1 MNQGKYI
8 FSQVMEFFP
17 RWVFEKAVK
26 KYGGDFHAKNLN
38 SYSHCL
44 HLMFGQMAGCKSL
57 EDISLILKSL
67 KKSVYHLGITTAVDP
82 SSLSKANEA
91 RDYRIFEELGLWLI
105 NKVRPMYAKERVPD
119 VYLPG
124 WEIFAI
130 DSTTIP
136 CSIKLAEWAL
146 GKRSKGG
153 VKMHTVLDLRGSIPD
168 TIYVTDSRWHD
179 SNFLDVYE
187 PYKWAIY
194 TMDKAYV
201 DFEALYR
208 MHRGETYFVTRAK
221 ETMRYEVVSTNYN
234 IDDLDGIVGDQV
246 IHLIGYISEKKYPE
260 DLRLVKFYDADK
272 NEVISF
278 ITNRSALPLGLSKNF
293 ELGPLVI
300 ANIYR
305 NRWQIETFFKWV
317 KGNLTVKSL
326 WGYSENAV
334 KIHLWVAISAYL
346 LLAWV
351 KAALKSP
358 LTITEVSKVI
368 EALILSKADIRELLD
383 VPAPLT
389 QNQNVNELLLNF

>member
-1 MNQGKYI
+1 
-8 FSQVMEFFP
+8 MEFFP

-57 EDISLILKSL
+57 KDISLILKSL

-221 ETMRYEVVSTNYN
+221 DTMRYEVVSTNYN

-278 ITNRSALPLGLSKNF
+278 ITNNF

-317 KGNLTVKSL
+317 KGNLTIKSL

-368 EALILSKADIRELLD
+368 EASILSKADIRELLD

-389 QNQNVNELLLNF
+389 HNQNVNELLLNF

>member
-1 MNQGKYI
+1 MNKGKYV
-8 FSQVMEFFP
+8 FSQVMTYFP
-17 RWVFEKAVK
+17 RWVFEAAVE
-26 KYGGDFHAKNLN
+26 KYNGDFHAKNLN

-44 HLMFGQMAGCKSL
+44 HLMFGQMSGCKSL
-57 EDISLILKSL
+57 KDITLVLGSV
-67 KKSVYHLGITTAVDP
+67 KKAVYHLGIPKVVDS
-82 SSLSKANEA
+82 SSLSKANEV
-91 RDYRIFEELGLWLI
+91 RDYRIFEELGMWLI
-105 NKVRPMYAKERVPD
+105 QKVRPMYAKETIPD
-119 VYLPG
+119 VHLPG

-146 GKRSKGG
+146 GKYSKGG

-168 TIYVTDSRWHD
+168 TIYVTDSRYHD

-208 MHRGETYFVTRAK
+208 MTINETYFVTRAK
-221 ETMRYEVVSTNYN
+221 ATMKYEVIETNYN
-234 IDDLDGIVGDQV
+234 INDLVGIVGDKI
-246 IHLIGYISEKKYPE
+246 IHLAGYVSEKKYPI
-260 DLRLVKFYDADK
+260 DFRLVEFYDAESE
-272 NEVISF
+272 EVITF
-278 ITNRSALPLGLSKNF
+278 LTNNF

-305 NRWQIETFFKWV
+305 NRWQIETFFKWI
-317 KGNLTVKSL
+317 KGNLTIKAL

-334 KIHLWVAISAYL
+334 KIHLWVAISTYL

-358 LTITEVSKVI
+358 LTITEVSKVVG
-368 EALILSKADIRELLD
+368 ASLLTKNDIRELIG

-389 QNQNVNELLLNF
+389 QNQNVNELELNF

>member
-1 MNQGKYI
+1 MNKGKYVYT
-8 FSQVMEFFP
+8 QVMTYFP
-17 RWVFEKAVK
+17 RWVFEAAVE
-26 KYGGDFHAKNLN
+26 KYRGDFHAKNLN

-57 EDISLILKSL
+57 KDITLVLRSV
-67 KKSVYHLGITTAVDP
+67 KKADYHLGIPVVVDP
-82 SSLSKANEA
+82 SSLSKANEV
-91 RDYRIFEELGLWLI
+91 RDYRIFEDLGMWLI
-105 NKVRPMYAKERVPD
+105 RKVRPMYAKENIPD

-124 WEIFAI
+124 WEILAI
-130 DSTTIP
+130 DSTTIS

-146 GKRSKGG
+146 GKYSKGG

-168 TIYVTDSRWHD
+168 SIYITDSRYHD

-201 DFEALYR
+201 DLEALYR
-208 MHRGETYFVTRAK
+208 MTVNETYFVTRAK
-221 ETMRYEVVSTNYN
+221 DPMKYEVIDTNYN
-234 IDDLDGIVGDQV
+234 INDLVGIVGDKT
-246 IHLIGYISEKKYPE
+246 IRFTGYVSRKKYPE
-260 DLRLVKFYDADK
+260 HLRLVEFYDAEK
-272 NEVISF
+272 EEVITF
-278 ITNRSALPLGLSKNF
+278 LTNNF

-305 NRWQIETFFKWV
+305 NRWQIETFFKWI
-317 KGNLTVKSL
+317 KGNLTIKAF

-334 KIHLWVAISAYL
+334 KIHLWVAISTYL

-351 KAALKSP
+351 KAALNSP

-368 EALILSKADIRELLD
+368 EASLLTKTDIRELLD
-383 VPAPLT
+383 VPVTHT
-389 QNQNVNELLLNF
+389 QIQNGNELELNF

>member
-1 MNQGKYI
+1 
-8 FSQVMEFFP
+8 MEFFP

-57 EDISLILKSL
+57 KDISLILKSL

-221 ETMRYEVVSTNYN
+221 DTMRYEVVSTNYN

-246 IHLIGYISEKKYPE
+246 IHLIGYISEKKYPQ
-260 DLRLVKFYDADK
+260 DLRLVKFYDAEKD
-272 NEVISF
+272 EVISF
-278 ITNRSALPLGLSKNF
+278 ITNNM

-305 NRWQIETFFKWV
+305 NRWQIETFFKWI

-351 KAALKSP
+351 KAALKST

-368 EALILSKADIRELLD
+368 EASILSKADIRELLD
-383 VPAPLT
+383 VPATLT

>member
-1 MNQGKYI
+1 MNQGKYV
-8 FSQVMEFFP
+8 FAQVMTYFP
-17 RWVFEKAVK
+17 RWVFDKAVK
-26 KYGGDFHAKNLN
+26 KYNGDYHSKSLN

-57 EDISLILKSL
+57 KDITLVLKSI
-67 KKSVYHLGITTAVDP
+67 KSSAYHLGIPTVVDS
-82 SSLSKANEA
+82 SSLSKANEV
-91 RDYRIFEELGLWLI
+91 RDYRIFEELGMWLI
-105 NKVRPMYAKERVPD
+105 NKVRPMYAKESVPD

-130 DSTTIP
+130 DSTTIS

-146 GKRSKGG
+146 GKYSKGG
-153 VKMHTVLDLRGSIPD
+153 VKMHTILDLRGSIPD

-208 MHRGETYFVTRAK
+208 MQVNEAYFVTRAK
-221 ETMRYEVVSTNYN
+221 DTMKYEVVDTNYN
-234 IDDLDGIVGDQV
+234 INDLVGIVGDQT
-246 IHLIGYISEKKYPE
+246 IRLTGYASLKKYPE
-260 DLRLVKFYDADK
+260 DLRLVKFYDAEKDD
-272 NEVISF
+272 VITF
-278 ITNRSALPLGLSKNF
+278 ITNNF

-305 NRWQIETFFKWV
+305 NRWQIETFFKWI
-317 KGNLTVKSL
+317 KGNLTIKSF

-334 KIHLWVAISAYL
+334 KVHLWVAICTYL
-346 LLAWV
+346 LLAWM

-368 EALILSKADIRELLD
+368 EVSILSKADVRTLLD
-383 VPAPLT
+383 VPEPLT
-389 QNQNVNELLLNF
+389 LNQNVNELLLDF

>member
-1 MNQGKYI
+1 
-8 FSQVMEFFP
+8 MEFFP

-57 EDISLILKSL
+57 KDISLILKSL

-105 NKVRPMYAKERVPD
+105 NKVRPMYAKERVPG

-153 VKMHTVLDLRGSIPD
+153 VKMHTVLDLHGSIPD

-201 DFEALYR
+201 DFEALYK
-208 MHRGETYFVTRAK
+208 MHQGETYFVTRAK
-221 ETMRYEVVSTNYN
+221 DTMRYEVVSTNYN

-260 DLRLVKFYDADK
+260 DLRLVKFYDAEKD
-272 NEVISF
+272 EVISF
-278 ITNRSALPLGLSKNF
+278 ITNNF

-305 NRWQIETFFKWV
+305 NRWQIETFFKWI

-368 EALILSKADIRELLD
+368 EASILSKADIRELLD

>member
-1 MNQGKYI
+1 MNQGKYV

-26 KYGGDFHAKNLN
+26 KYAGDFHAKSLN

-57 EDISLILKSL
+57 KDISLVLKSL
-67 KKSVYHLGITTAVDP
+67 KKSVYHLGIPTAVDS
-82 SSLSKANEA
+82 SSLSRANEV
-91 RDYRIFEELGLWLI
+91 RDYRIFEELGMWLI
-105 NKVRPMYAKERVPD
+105 NKVRPMYAKENIPD

-146 GKRSKGG
+146 GKYSKGG
-153 VKMHTVLDLRGSIPD
+153 VKMHTVLDLRGSIPE

-208 MHRGETYFVTRAK
+208 MQLHKTYFITRAK
-221 ETMRYEVVSTNYN
+221 DTMKYEVVNTNYN
-234 IDDLDGIVGDQV
+234 IDDLASIVGDQI
-246 IHLIGYISEKKYPE
+246 IHLSGYISEKKYPE
-260 DLRLVKFYDADK
+260 DLRLVKFYDAEND
-272 NEVISF
+272 EVISF
-278 ITNRSALPLGLSKNF
+278 ITNNM
-293 ELGPLVI
+293 ELG
-300 ANIYR
+300 A
-305 NRWQIETFFKWV
+305 
-317 KGNLTVKSL
+317 S
-326 WGYSENAV
+326 S
-334 KIHLWVAISAYL
+334 
-346 LLAWV
+346 
-351 KAALKSP
+351 
-358 LTITEVSKVI
+358 
-368 EALILSKADIRELLD
+368 
-383 VPAPLT
+383 
-389 QNQNVNELLLNF
+389 

>member
-1 MNQGKYI
+1 MNQGKYV

-17 RWVFEKAVK
+17 RWVFEKAVR
-26 KYGGDFHAKNLN
+26 KYNGDFHSKNLN

-57 EDISLILKSL
+57 KDISLILKSL

-136 CSIKLAEWAL
+136 CSIRLAEWAL

-187 PYKWAIY
+187 PYKWALY

-208 MHRGETYFVTRAK
+208 MHLHETFFVTRAK
-221 ETMRYEVVSTNYN
+221 DTMRYDVVSTNYN

-260 DLRLVKFYDADK
+260 DLRLVRFYDAEKD
-272 NEVISF
+272 EVISF
-278 ITNRSALPLGLSKNF
+278 ITNNF

-305 NRWQIETFFKWV
+305 NRWQIETFFKWI

-368 EALILSKADIRELLD
+368 EASILSKADIRELLD
-383 VPAPLT
+383 VQAPLT

>member
-1 MNQGKYI
+1 MNQGKYV

-57 EDISLILKSL
+57 KDISLILKSL

-136 CSIKLAEWAL
+136 CSVKLAEWAL
-146 GKRSKGG
+146 GKYSKGG

-208 MHRGETYFVTRAK
+208 MHQGETYFVTRAK
-221 ETMRYEVVSTNYN
+221 DTMRYEVVSTNYN

-260 DLRLVKFYDADK
+260 DLRLVKFYDAEKD
-272 NEVISF
+272 EVISF
-278 ITNRSALPLGLSKNF
+278 ITNNM
-293 ELGPLVI
+293 ELGPLVV

-305 NRWQIETFFKWV
+305 NRWQIETFFKWI

-368 EALILSKADIRELLD
+368 EASILSKADIRELLD
-383 VPAPLT
+383 VPVPLT
-389 QNQNVNELLLNF
+389 QNHNVNELLLNF

>member
-1 MNQGKYI
+1 MNQGKYV

-17 RWVFEKAVK
+17 RWVFENAVK
-26 KYGGDFHAKNLN
+26 KYAGDFHAKSLN

-57 EDISLILKSL
+57 KDISLVLKSL
-67 KKSVYHLGITTAVDP
+67 KKSVYHLGIPTAVDS
-82 SSLSKANEA
+82 SSLSRANEV
-91 RDYRIFEELGLWLI
+91 RDYRIFEELGMWLI
-105 NKVRPMYAKERVPD
+105 NKVRPMYAKENIPD

-146 GKRSKGG
+146 GKYSKGG
-153 VKMHTVLDLRGSIPD
+153 VKMHTVLDLRGSIPE

-208 MHRGETYFVTRAK
+208 MQLHKTYFITRAK
-221 ETMRYEVVSTNYN
+221 DTMKYEVVNTNYN
-234 IDDLDGIVGDQV
+234 IDDLASIVGDQI
-246 IHLIGYISEKKYPE
+246 IHLSGYISEKKYPE
-260 DLRLVKFYDADK
+260 DLRLVKFYDAEND
-272 NEVISF
+272 EVISF
-278 ITNRSALPLGLSKNF
+278 ITNNM

-305 NRWQIETFFKWV
+305 NRWQIETFFKWI
-317 KGNLTVKSL
+317 KGNLTVKL
-326 WGYSENAV
+326 FWGYSENAV
-334 KIHLWVAISAYL
+334 KIHLWVAISSYL
-346 LLAWV
+346 LLAWI

-358 LTITEVSKVI
+358 LTITEVSKVV
-368 EALILSKADIRELLD
+368 EVSILSKADIRELLD
-383 VPAPLT
+383 VQIPLT
-389 QNQNVNELLLNF
+389 KNQNVNELVINF

>member
-1 MNQGKYI
+1 
-8 FSQVMEFFP
+8 MEFFP

-26 KYGGDFHAKNLN
+26 KYAGDFHAKSLN

-57 EDISLILKSL
+57 KDISLVLKSL
-67 KKSVYHLGITTAVDP
+67 KKSVYHLGIPTAVDS
-82 SSLSKANEA
+82 SSLSRANEV
-91 RDYRIFEELGLWLI
+91 RDYRIFEELGMWLI
-105 NKVRPMYAKERVPD
+105 NKVRPMYAKENIPD

-146 GKRSKGG
+146 GKYSKGG
-153 VKMHTVLDLRGSIPD
+153 VKMHTVLDLRGSIPE

-208 MHRGETYFVTRAK
+208 MQLHKTYFITRAK
-221 ETMRYEVVSTNYN
+221 DTMKYEVVNTNYN
-234 IDDLDGIVGDQV
+234 IDDLASIVGDQI
-246 IHLIGYISEKKYPE
+246 IHLSGYLSEKKYPE
-260 DLRLVKFYDADK
+260 DLRLVKFYDAEND
-272 NEVISF
+272 EVISF
-278 ITNRSALPLGLSKNF
+278 ITNNM
-293 ELGPLVI
+293 ELGSLVI

-305 NRWQIETFFKWV
+305 NRWQIETFFKWI
-317 KGNLTVKSL
+317 KGNLTVKL
-326 WGYSENAV
+326 FWGYSENAV
-334 KIHLWVAISAYL
+334 KIHLWVAISSYL
-346 LLAWV
+346 LLAWI

-358 LTITEVSKVI
+358 LTITEVSKVV
-368 EALILSKADIRELLD
+368 EVSILSKVDIRELLD
-383 VPAPLT
+383 VQIPLT
-389 QNQNVNELLLNF
+389 KNQNVNELVINF

>member
-1 MNQGKYI
+1 MNQGKYV

-57 EDISLILKSL
+57 KDISLILKSL

-105 NKVRPMYAKERVPD
+105 NKVRPMYAKERVPG

-153 VKMHTVLDLRGSIPD
+153 VKMHMVLDLRGSIPD

-208 MHRGETYFVTRAK
+208 MNQGETYFVTRAK
-221 ETMRYEVVSTNYN
+221 DTMRYEVVSTNYN

-246 IHLIGYISEKKYPE
+246 IHLIGYASEKKYPE
-260 DLRLVKFYDADK
+260 DLRLVKFYDAEKD
-272 NEVISF
+272 EVISF
-278 ITNRSALPLGLSKNF
+278 ITNNF

-305 NRWQIETFFKWV
+305 NRWQIETFFKWI

-334 KIHLWVAISAYL
+334 KIHLWVAISSYL

-368 EALILSKADIRELLD
+368 EASILSKADIRALLD